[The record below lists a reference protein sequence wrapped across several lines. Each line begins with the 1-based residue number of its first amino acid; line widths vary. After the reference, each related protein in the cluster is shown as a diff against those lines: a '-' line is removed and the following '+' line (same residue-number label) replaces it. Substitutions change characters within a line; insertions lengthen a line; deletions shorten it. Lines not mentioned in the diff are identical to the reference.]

1 MRFIFGALLLCALSP
16 SVAGQTPV
24 TRLLIVGDSWA
35 EEQWL
40 DGSHARVLSDFVLS
54 SVGVSGELT
63 TTSGSTAAEWVMP
76 ENLARIDAA
85 LVQYPHL
92 DTVQLTVGGNDFLDS
107 WNTAFSPAQFDALI
121 ALIVQDIQIVTDYI
135 LAQRPEL
142 EIVISLYDYPN
153 FEDTR
158 DGLIWTF
165 ACSGLWNDLGQPD
178 PQQVNTAAVD
188 VIDAIEAFSD
198 GNPRIRHVRHLGQA
212 QIFFGSTMLPL
223 PGNITLP
230 SPRAAMRERFFGGGG
245 DCFHFNATAY
255 DVLIGNL
262 VAGYF
267 GARFAPGLSLEIESP
282 VVEYT
287 GKPRSIGVSTL
298 PADQALIISYDGELL
313 APTDVGS
320 YSVIVTAP
328 GWRESL
334 TGSFEIVPGSQSI
347 QFDPPTVL
355 RADSAPLS
363 IVASASSGLPV
374 SIELLSGPASLVDGV
389 LTLDGVPGLV
399 ELRAAQAGDG
409 NWQAAEIQ
417 TRSIEIIEVAD
428 PLFQD
433 RFQD

>member
-1 MRFIFGALLLCALSP
+1 MRSIFTTLLLCVLSS
-16 SVAGQTPV
+16 SVYGQAPV

-40 DGSHARVLSDFVLS
+40 DGSHARVLSGLGLT

-63 TTSGSTAAEWVMP
+63 TTSGSTAADWVMP

-85 LVQYPHL
+85 LAQYPHL

-107 WNTAFSPAQFDALI
+107 WNTGFSPAQFDALI
-121 ALIVQDIQIVTDYI
+121 ALIVQDIEIVTDYI

-142 EIVISLYDYPN
+142 EIVVSLYDYPN

-165 ACSGLWNDLGQPD
+165 ACNQLWTSLGQPD
-178 PQQVNTAAVD
+178 PLEVNTAAVE
-188 VIDAIEAFSD
+188 VIDSIEAFTD

-212 QIFFGSTMLPL
+212 QIFFGSTMLPP
-223 PGNITLP
+223 PGDINLP

-255 DVLIGNL
+255 DVLITNL
-262 VAGYF
+262 VDGYF
-267 GARFAPGLSLEIESP
+267 DSRYGPGLSLEIDGAQ
-282 VVEYT
+282 VEYT
-287 GKPRSIGVSTL
+287 GQPQPVSVSTL
-298 PADQALIISYDGELL
+298 PADQALIVSYDGQRQ
-313 APTDVGS
+313 APTEVGS

-334 TGSFEIVPGSQSI
+334 IGVFEIVPGSQSI
-347 QFDPPTVL
+347 QFDPPAVL
-355 RADSAPLS
+355 RLDSAPLP
-363 IVASASSGLPV
+363 IQASASSGLPV
-374 SIELLSGPASLVDGV
+374 TIDLLSGPASLVDGL
-389 LTLDGVPGLV
+389 LTLDGVPGVVVL
-399 ELRAAQAGDG
+399 QATQSGNG
-409 NWQAAEIQ
+409 NWQAAEAQ
-417 TRSIEIIEVAD
+417 TRSIEIIEVPD
-428 PLFQD
+428 SLFED